1 MKYNDYPYQR
11 IDIEAFRSNM
21 DEWRKQFN
29 ETESVD
35 VQSDII
41 QKVDEFEREYASYQA
56 IASLN
61 YNRNVNDAE
70 AKAEKEYFDSIGP
83 QASEISNAFNQD
95 LVNSKFRS
103 ELEIKWGKQYFNQIE
118 LDLKTFDPSIM
129 DMLLEETKLRN
140 EYTQLIAGAQIEY
153 NGETY
158 NLAGLGPFHKDSER
172 DIRKSSYE
180 ARLNWFQGNADA
192 FDELYDKLVKLRHEI
207 ATTLGYDSFTEL
219 GYMRMGRSDYG
230 PKEVANFRSQIVD
243 YVVPLVKKLNKQRQE
258 ILGLDHL
265 YFYDGIN
272 YKEGDPKPKGTPD
285 DLVNKAVKM
294 YDELSPETGEFF
306 HKMVDKDL
314 MDLVNRDGKMAGGF
328 CTGFPKYGRP
338 YIFSNFNGTDHDVT
352 VLTHEAG
359 HAFQSYESRK
369 QPLVSYLWPTM
380 EAAEI
385 HSMSMEFITWPWM
398 DLFFEEETDR
408 FKYKHLAGAL
418 SFLPYGACVDHFQH
432 WVYENPEATPQDR
445 KDKWKEL
452 EAQYR
457 PGQDYD
463 GMPFPESG
471 ALWQQQLHIY
481 QMPFY
486 YIDYTLAQTCAFQF
500 WMRFNKDDKNAWN
513 DYLTLCQAGGSKP
526 FSELVEL
533 AGLKSPFKSGT
544 LKDVA
549 NEIFAW
555 LENIDV
561 KNL

>member
-118 LDLKTFDPSIM
+118 LDLKTFDPAIM

-294 YDELSPETGEFF
+294 YDELSP
-306 HKMVDKDL
+306 
-314 MDLVNRDGKMAGGF
+314 
-328 CTGFPKYGRP
+328 
-338 YIFSNFNGTDHDVT
+338 
-352 VLTHEAG
+352 
-359 HAFQSYESRK
+359 
-369 QPLVSYLWPTM
+369 
-380 EAAEI
+380 
-385 HSMSMEFITWPWM
+385 
-398 DLFFEEETDR
+398 
-408 FKYKHLAGAL
+408 
-418 SFLPYGACVDHFQH
+418 
-432 WVYENPEATPQDR
+432 
-445 KDKWKEL
+445 
-452 EAQYR
+452 
-457 PGQDYD
+457 
-463 GMPFPESG
+463 
-471 ALWQQQLHIY
+471 
-481 QMPFY
+481 
-486 YIDYTLAQTCAFQF
+486 
-500 WMRFNKDDKNAWN
+500 
-513 DYLTLCQAGGSKP
+513 
-526 FSELVEL
+526 
-533 AGLKSPFKSGT
+533 
-544 LKDVA
+544 
-549 NEIFAW
+549 
-555 LENIDV
+555 
-561 KNL
+561 